1 MFSTR
6 SSAAFSDGIFS
17 RHSACSK
24 RTYSDRQNDLIAFL
38 AIVQQCNVD
47 YLPITWQPGL
57 DDLGQ
62 GATGTISQSEVIKDL
77 SFAFKRYNDK
87 GNTDSRESDMD
98 FLPLM
103 SEVLILSQPPIQKH
117 PHIVNLLG
125 ICWEIK
131 LTTQKAVP
139 VLVFE
144 KASCDLQQFL
154 NSDSGRNIPMEDRLK
169 FCADI
174 GSAMMTM
181 HAYGL

>member
-1 MFSTR
+1 MFSH
-6 SSAAFSDGIFS
+6 
-17 RHSACSK
+17 HSACSK

-38 AIVQQCNVD
+38 AIVQQYNVD

-131 LTTQKAVP
+131 RTTQKAVP